1 MTIQLLSSPGGAPYG
16 GRISASMVVRAAL
29 TILVFSIAI
38 VPVFAADRPKLRG
51 DVVANG
57 DVITMADLLVG
68 TSGPSAV
75 RPLFRAP
82 ALGETGT
89 IQVRRILDAA
99 QDIGVAGIETDG
111 RVQVTVTRATRR
123 IGSPEIEAAV
133 KRALET
139 QHGVDAHS
147 LSVLFDDTPSM
158 VVAPDVKTPVGI
170 EELVY
175 DRRSRRV
182 SALASISPNPG
193 ERRAAIRVTG
203 ALVELVEVA
212 VLTRSLDRGE
222 TVKAS
227 DITFER
233 RVRDS
238 LPRDVQDD
246 GLALIG
252 RVARRP
258 LGSGVIIRAG
268 DLARPEIVGRG
279 DVVTIVYEVPG
290 LVLTM
295 RGRASEA
302 GALGDTI
309 AVVNPQ
315 SKKTLQA
322 VVAAPGKVTVGAPLA
337 GPIASA
343 APTPR
348 P

>member
-1 MTIQLLSSPGGAPYG
+1 
-16 GRISASMVVRAAL
+16 
-29 TILVFSIAI
+29 
-38 VPVFAADRPKLRG
+38 
-51 DVVANG
+51 
-57 DVITMADLLVG
+57 
-68 TSGPSAV
+68 
-75 RPLFRAP
+75 
-82 ALGETGT
+82 
-89 IQVRRILDAA
+89 
-99 QDIGVAGIETDG
+99 
-111 RVQVTVTRATRR
+111 
-123 IGSPEIEAAV
+123 
-133 KRALET
+133 
-139 QHGVDAHS
+139 
-147 LSVLFDDTPSM
+147 

-222 TVKAS
+222 TVQAS

-238 LPRDVQDD
+238 LPRDVQED
-246 GLALIG
+246 GLALVG
-252 RVARRP
+252 RLARRP

-279 DVVTIVYEVPG
+279 DIVTIVYEAPG

-309 AVVNPQ
+309 AVLNPQ

-322 VVAAPGKVTVGAPLA
+322 VVAAPGKVTVGTSLS

-343 APTPR
+343 APAPR